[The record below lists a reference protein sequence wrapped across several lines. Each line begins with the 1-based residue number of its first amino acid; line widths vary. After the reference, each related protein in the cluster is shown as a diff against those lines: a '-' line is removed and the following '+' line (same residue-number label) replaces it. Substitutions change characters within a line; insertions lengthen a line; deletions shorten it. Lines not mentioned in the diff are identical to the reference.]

1 MTAPERLRQRKG
13 ITMNFRKLTAALA
26 AAAIILSCGC
36 SVRPSSDAA
45 WVTGSVSN
53 KKDLTISIDDFNK
66 QYKFWL
72 FQQQIPDDTASE
84 VTEKCAAQRS
94 TIINGLIDEK
104 IILDQAE
111 KLGVTLSEE
120 DQTAVEESYNQL
132 IDGYIESCK
141 NYVNAGE
148 SGTGEVVG
156 EDAILKEAEA
166 YFDEKLTECGMTRDD
181 ILMSARTDKI
191 KEKVKAKLAEDNTID
206 RTDAEKEYEEIVS
219 GIKDMYE
226 QEPTYYESY
235 SYYSYYWLPENS
247 RRIKHILLKFDD
259 ADSTEISTQRANG
272 DDEAAESA
280 REAAAEKLM
289 PKAEE
294 IVAQLDS
301 GADFDE
307 MVKEYSD
314 DSGSTQDGFE
324 GYLVVPEG
332 GIYYKEFQQGAYELE
347 NIGDYKIVTTDI
359 GVHILQ
365 YAADAKLDDETTQK
379 IIDVILESL
388 QETAADTAYDEAM
401 EQWHEEY
408 SYDIAYNTLDIE
420 EPQPS
425 TEESAASDSA
435 AESTTSGT
443 DSDSA
448 ASGSAA
454 ESAAE

>member
-1 MTAPERLRQRKG
+1 
-13 ITMNFRKLTAALA
+13 
-26 AAAIILSCGC
+26 
-36 SVRPSSDAA
+36 
-45 WVTGSVSN
+45 
-53 KKDLTISIDDFNK
+53 
-66 QYKFWL
+66 
-72 FQQQIPDDTASE
+72 
-84 VTEKCAAQRS
+84 
-94 TIINGLIDEK
+94 
-104 IILDQAE
+104 
-111 KLGVTLSEE
+111 
-120 DQTAVEESYNQL
+120 
-132 IDGYIESCK
+132 
-141 NYVNAGE
+141 
-148 SGTGEVVG
+148 
-156 EDAILKEAEA
+156 
-166 YFDEKLTECGMTRDD
+166 
-181 ILMSARTDKI
+181 
-191 KEKVKAKLAEDNTID
+191 
-206 RTDAEKEYEEIVS
+206 
-219 GIKDMYE
+219 
-226 QEPTYYESY
+226 
-235 SYYSYYWLPENS
+235 
-247 RRIKHILLKFDD
+247 
-259 ADSTEISTQRANG
+259 
-272 DDEAAESA
+272 
-280 REAAAEKLM
+280 M

-408 SYDIAYNTLDIE
+408 RYDIAYNTLDID
-420 EPQPS
+420 EPQPT
-425 TEESAASDSA
+425 TEESTASDSA

-443 DSDSA
+443 ASDSA

>member
-1 MTAPERLRQRKG
+1 M
-13 ITMNFRKLTAALA
+13 
-26 AAAIILSCGC
+26 
-36 SVRPSSDAA
+36 
-45 WVTGSVSN
+45 
-53 KKDLTISIDDFNK
+53 
-66 QYKFWL
+66 
-72 FQQQIPDDTASE
+72 
-84 VTEKCAAQRS
+84 
-94 TIINGLIDEK
+94 
-104 IILDQAE
+104 
-111 KLGVTLSEE
+111 TLSEE

-132 IDGYIESCK
+132 INGYIESCK

-148 SGTGEVVG
+148 SGTGEVIG

-307 MVKEYSD
+307 MVKEYPD

-388 QETAADTAYDEAM
+388 QETADDTAYDEAM

-420 EPQPS
+420 EPQPA

-443 DSDSA
+443 ASDSA

>member
-13 ITMNFRKLTAALA
+13 IIMNFRKLTAALA

-72 FQQQIPDDTASE
+72 FQQQIPDDAASE

-111 KLGVTLSEE
+111 KLGITLSEE

-166 YFDEKLTECGMTRDD
+166 NFDEKLTECGMTRDD
-181 ILMSARTDKI
+181 ILMSVRTDKI
-191 KEKVKAKLAEDNTID
+191 KGKVKAKLAEDNTID

-226 QEPTYYESY
+226 QEPTYYEAY

-247 RRIKHILLKFDD
+247 RRIKHILL
-259 ADSTEISTQRANG
+259 
-272 DDEAAESA
+272 
-280 REAAAEKLM
+280 
-289 PKAEE
+289 
-294 IVAQLDS
+294 
-301 GADFDE
+301 
-307 MVKEYSD
+307 
-314 DSGSTQDGFE
+314 
-324 GYLVVPEG
+324 
-332 GIYYKEFQQGAYELE
+332 
-347 NIGDYKIVTTDI
+347 
-359 GVHILQ
+359 
-365 YAADAKLDDETTQK
+365 
-379 IIDVILESL
+379 
-388 QETAADTAYDEAM
+388 
-401 EQWHEEY
+401 
-408 SYDIAYNTLDIE
+408 
-420 EPQPS
+420 
-425 TEESAASDSA
+425 
-435 AESTTSGT
+435 
-443 DSDSA
+443 
-448 ASGSAA
+448 
-454 ESAAE
+454 

>member
-1 MTAPERLRQRKG
+1 
-13 ITMNFRKLTAALA
+13 
-26 AAAIILSCGC
+26 
-36 SVRPSSDAA
+36 
-45 WVTGSVSN
+45 
-53 KKDLTISIDDFNK
+53 
-66 QYKFWL
+66 
-72 FQQQIPDDTASE
+72 
-84 VTEKCAAQRS
+84 
-94 TIINGLIDEK
+94 
-104 IILDQAE
+104 
-111 KLGVTLSEE
+111 
-120 DQTAVEESYNQL
+120 
-132 IDGYIESCK
+132 
-141 NYVNAGE
+141 
-148 SGTGEVVG
+148 
-156 EDAILKEAEA
+156 
-166 YFDEKLTECGMTRDD
+166 
-181 ILMSARTDKI
+181 
-191 KEKVKAKLAEDNTID
+191 
-206 RTDAEKEYEEIVS
+206 
-219 GIKDMYE
+219 
-226 QEPTYYESY
+226 
-235 SYYSYYWLPENS
+235 
-247 RRIKHILLKFDD
+247 
-259 ADSTEISTQRANG
+259 
-272 DDEAAESA
+272 
-280 REAAAEKLM
+280 M

-347 NIGDYKIVTTDI
+347 TTDI

-408 SYDIAYNTLDIE
+408 SYDIAYNTLDID
-420 EPQPS
+420 EPQPT
-425 TEESAASDSA
+425 TEESTASDSA

-443 DSDSA
+443 ASDSA